1 MRVDQELIRKYLHRR
16 DFIGLFNYLGWDD
29 PATLQPFFCEGRE
42 VYPAAAKRGVGVW
55 QIDGWPPAAA
65 RRRIDQ
71 KASERT
77 RERLLIF
84 DNGLTQHWLWPEKRP
99 SGSGY
104 RLVEHIHQRDTLNEA
119 LIQRLA
125 GSAFSI
131 EEEKSLTVMTVLNR
145 VRRQFNAEPVTK
157 RFYKDFRKHHQ
168 NLVGQIEGIEPD
180 FERGWYGSVLLNRL
194 MFIYFLQ
201 KKGFLENDYNYLR
214 TRLGMVREYLG
225 RDSFYG
231 FFRDF
236 LLPLFHDGL
245 GSHLQRYDDPRI
257 AEIVGGVPYVNGG
270 IFSRHLLERSH
281 DIAIPDAAFEQIFD
295 FFDGYRWHL
304 DERPTDDPNEIN
316 PDVLGYVFEQYVN
329 QKEQGAYYTKED
341 ITGYMTGVTVIPALL
356 DRLDLDDDP
365 MDLLTVD
372 PDRYIY
378 ESVRYGVDE
387 PLPAKIQEGVD
398 DPDRRGDDWFEK
410 APDHIG
416 LPGETWWETIDRH
429 RRYRELRE
437 RVERG
442 EITDVDSAITAN
454 LDLRILVTDFLGM
467 LTPIE
472 AVESAYRTLTEL
484 TVLDPTCG
492 SGAFLFAV
500 LDVLAD
506 CYEVLLDQAEELSCD
521 AALPQML
528 LEADGHP
535 NRSYFILKS
544 AMLNNLYGVDIVP
557 EAGEIARLRMFL
569 KLAAQLTEPRQIE
582 PLPDL
587 DFNIKTGNLLVGIA
601 HQKDAEER
609 IGMDLLGLGKLES
622 IEATN
627 AEVAALME
635 EFSLAQQRTDDPV
648 RILTLKAE
656 VEEKLAEHRRQLDRN
671 LYEARAEITN
681 FDRWIASHQ
690 PFHWF
695 IEFPGVFQNGGFDV
709 IIGNPPFISRT
720 AITNYK
726 YQNYITN
733 DLANIYAPCVERSL
747 QLLEQQARFTMVLPI
762 SFQFSSRFTQA
773 RKVVTNSL
781 SLRWISAYGKRPD
794 RLFIGAQQRIAIII
808 GTTQKGL
815 TKGSLFSTRFL
826 RWVKGYR
833 SFLFENL
840 SYTPVP
846 NRMEERAGWLKLGS
860 PQENNI
866 LNHLL
871 DHDTTILLSSNDGNH
886 KLYYKAITYNYLSVF
901 LDIPPAVDRDCFP
914 IAQPKIGQIRF
925 SEPTIRDAA
934 FVFYLSKVALL
945 WWAASGDGFN
955 LTNSGLRSTPIPSQQ
970 GLLDALA
977 GFAPEIRDALNQ
989 TLGFAKNA
997 NKIVGN
1003 YDTRLI
1009 RHLTDEVDKHL
1020 LEALGLK
1027 DHWTALQLFTAAFGK
1042 STGRTSDLRPW
1053 SYYFPDMPEP
1063 PVP

>member
-16 DFIGLFNYLGWDD
+16 NFIGLFNYLGWDD

-55 QIDGWPPAAA
+55 QVDGWPPAAA

-71 KASERT
+71 EASKRT

-84 DNGLTQHWLWPEKRP
+84 DDGLTQHWLWPEKRP

-131 EEEKSLTVMTVLNR
+131 EEEESLTVMAVLNR

-157 RFYKDFRKHHQ
+157 RFYKDFRKHHKS
-168 NLVGQIEGIEPD
+168 LVGQIEGIELD
-180 FERGWYGSVLLNRL
+180 SERGWYGSVLLNRL

-245 GSHLQRYDDPRI
+245 GSHRQRYADPQI
-257 AEIVGGVPYVNGG
+257 AEIIGGVPYVNGG
-270 IFSRHLLERSH
+270 IFSHHLLEHSR
-281 DIAIPDAAFEQIFD
+281 DIAVPDAAFEQIFD
-295 FFDGYRWHL
+295 FFDQYRWHL

-365 MDLLTVD
+365 MDLLTDD

-387 PLPAKIQEGVD
+387 PLPPKIQEGVD
-398 DPDRRGDDWFEK
+398 DPDRRDDGWFEK

-442 EITDVDSAITAN
+442 EIKDVDSAITAN
-454 LDLRILVTDFLGM
+454 LDLRTLVTDFLGM

-500 LDVLAD
+500 LDVLGD

-521 AALPQML
+521 TDLPQML
-528 LEADGHP
+528 LEVDGHP

-569 KLAAQLTEPRQIE
+569 KLAAQLTEARQIE

-635 EFSLAQQRTDDPV
+635 EFSLAQQRTDDPD
-648 RILTLKAE
+648 RILALKAD
-656 VEEKLAEHRRQLDRN
+656 VEEKLDKHRQHLDRN
-671 LYEARAEITN
+671 LYEVRAEIMD
-681 FDRWIASHQ
+681 FDRWVDSHQ

-695 IEFPGVFQNGGFDV
+695 IEFPGVFQNDGFDV
-709 IIGNPPFISRT
+709 IVGNPPYINVKRVDEYSWRG
-720 AITNYK
+720 
-726 YQNYITN
+726 YITQDSP
-733 DLANIYAPCVERSL
+733 DLYALCVERSL
-747 QLLEQQARFTMVLPI
+747 QLIEPSPRFAMVLPI
-762 SFQFSSRFTQA
+762 SMQFGIKFAGA
-773 RKVVTNSL
+773 RRNVMNNLPKIWVSTY
-781 SLRWISAYGKRPD
+781 RKRPD
-794 RLFIGAQQRIAIII
+794 
-808 GTTQKGL
+808 
-815 TKGSLFSTRFL
+815 SLFPKTQLHGHVILIGGGQASINYSYISVTRFHT
-826 RWVKGYR
+826 WIKPYR
-833 SFLFENL
+833 PYLFDNMR
-840 SYTPVP
+840 YTQLHQ
-846 NRMEERAGWLKLGS
+846 RTASWIKLGTD
-860 PQENNI
+860 EEVRIINK
-866 LNHLL
+866 LL
-871 DHDTTILLSSNDGNH
+871 EYDNTIKSLTAKGTISIM
-886 KLYYKAITYNYLSVF
+886 YKSTAWNYLSIF
-901 LDIPPAVDRDCFP
+901 IKSPPAFDNSRNPIEQRGIKVIPFEDRVL
-914 IAQPKIGQIRF
+914 
-925 SEPTIRDAA
+925 RDAA
-934 FVFYLSKVALL
+934 CAILL
-945 WWAASGDGFN
+945 GKIASMWWSATGDGFH
-955 LTNSGLRSTPIPSQQ
+955 LKAGDITSMPIPCNSDFLLKAAEYNSQIQ
-970 GLLDALA
+970 EALV
-977 GFAPEIRDALNQ
+977 G
-989 TLGFAKNA
+989 TTGYTMNA
-997 NKIVGN
+997 EAHYGN
-1003 YDTRLI
+1003 YDARQI
-1009 RHLTDEVDKHL
+1009 RHITDLIDKHL
-1020 LEALGLK
+1020 LKEIGLE
-1027 DHWTALQLFTAAFGK
+1027 DHWNALQLFYAEFTK
-1042 STGRTSDLRPW
+1042 QSTQRSVLLE
-1053 SYYFPDMPEP
+1053 EP
-1063 PVP
+1063 NYQ